1 MQSIYAIQ
9 IRFFGAIYLR
19 PQFELLFATI
29 KPFQETCSVRDFPQT
44 FRILRS
50 KAFMTNRLS
59 SKSCFEY
66 NNFLSKQNLKGAGH
80 NLTVK
85 GGGFLS

>member
-9 IRFFGAIYLR
+9 IRFFGTIYLR

-29 KPFQETCSVRDFPQT
+29 KPFQETCSVRAFAQT

-50 KAFMTNRLS
+50 KVS
-59 SKSCFEY
+59 SKSCFKY
-66 NNFLSKQNLKGAGH
+66 NNFLSNQNLKGAGH

>member
-9 IRFFGAIYLR
+9 IRFFGTIYLR
-19 PQFELLFATI
+19 PPFELLFPAI
-29 KPFQETCSVRDFPQT
+29 KPFQETCFLGAFAQT

-50 KAFMTNRLS
+50 KAFMTKPLS
-59 SKSCFEY
+59 SKSCFNY

-80 NLTVK
+80 NLTVE